1 MRPRS
6 RFGAISV
13 LVAAAASFAAPL
25 SEQAKASS
33 APRALVGNADDAL
46 FVTLSWT
53 YSGKGALGFV
63 LERCDAGGNGDVC
76 EPAALIRADQR
87 QFEYYFMRPH
97 RFRIAAFGDS
107 GRSRWSALTPMLGR
121 NLQSELMP
129 DPATWELDASLSASA
144 KRIES
149 AKQQPNS
156 SCTTP
161 KELAL
166 SGEQLVCIQGLNDWY
181 QAPDSCGTGGCI
193 FTRYSTVNGC
203 YSVSDQILSGPPCY
217 GKDAVG
223 YVYANSS
230 GSAYEGVTTIF
241 FNGEPVDSF
250 NWNALQQIDFN
261 VPVEQSV
268 QSPDFYQE

>member
-1 MRPRS
+1 MSPRPS
-6 RFGAISV
+6 FTAIGL
-13 LVAAAASFAAPL
+13 LVASAASFAAPI
-25 SEQAKASS
+25 SEHAKVS
-33 APRALVGNADDAL
+33 AAPSALVGNTDDAL
-46 FVTLSWT
+46 YVALSWT
-53 YSGKGALGFV
+53 YSGKSALGFV
-63 LERCDAGGNGDVC
+63 LERCDADGC
-76 EPAALIRADQR
+76 EPAALIRSDQR
-87 QFEYYFMRPH
+87 QFDYYFKRPH

-121 NLQSELMP
+121 NLKSELMP
-129 DPATWELDASLSASA
+129 DPATWKLDASLSAAA
-144 KRIES
+144 KRINR
-149 AKQQPNS
+149 AKQQPNA

-166 SGEQLVCIQGLNDWY
+166 RGDQLVCIQGLNDWY
-181 QAPDSCGTGGCI
+181 QNVDSCGTGGC
-193 FTRYSTVNGC
+193 FYTRYTTVKGC
-203 YSVSDQILSGPPCY
+203 YSVSDQIFSGPPCY

-241 FNGEPVDSF
+241 FNGELIGSF

-268 QSPDFYQE
+268 QSPDSYQE

>member
-1 MRPRS
+1 MSPGP
-6 RFGAISV
+6 RFGAIGL
-13 LVAAAASFAAPL
+13 LVASAASFAAPVT
-25 SEQAKASS
+25 EHATANA
-33 APRALVGNADDAL
+33 APSALVGNAKHAL
-46 FVTLSWT
+46 YVTLSWA
-53 YSGKGALGFV
+53 YSGKRALGFV
-63 LERCDAGGNGDVC
+63 VELCDADGDGC
-76 EPAALIRADQR
+76 EPAALIRSDQR

-107 GRSRWSALTPMLGR
+107 GRTRWSALTPMLGR

-129 DPATWELDASLSASA
+129 APVRWELDTSLSAAA
-144 KRIES
+144 KLIES

-166 SGEQLVCIQGLNDWY
+166 RGDQLFCIQGLNDWY
-181 QAPDSCGTGGCI
+181 QEPDSCGTGGCI
-193 FTRYSTVNGC
+193 FTRYSTVNSC
-203 YSVSDQILSGPPCY
+203 YSVSDQIFSGPPCY

-223 YVYANSS
+223 YVYASSS

-241 FNGEPVDSF
+241 FNGEQIDSF
-250 NWNALQQIDFN
+250 NWNALQDIDFN

-268 QSPDFYQE
+268 QSSDFYQE